1 MKEKY
6 RIKSMTEKIRIAV
19 VRVRGNCKLDK
30 EIEDTMKMLR
40 LYRKNNCIV
49 IQNTEVYIGMINKV
63 KDYSTWGEID
73 EKTFRVLLEK
83 RGKLA
88 RKVPLTEDY
97 LKQKLKMD
105 FDTFTKEYFAFKKE
119 LKDIPG
125 LKITFKLTP
134 PRFGF
139 ERKGI
144 KKPFSMGGAL
154 GYRKEKINELI
165 NNMI

>member
-1 MKEKY
+1 
-6 RIKSMTEKIRIAV
+6 MTEKTRIAV

-30 EIEDTMKMLR
+30 EMENTMKMLR
-40 LYRKNNCIV
+40 LYKKNNCIV
-49 IQNTEVYIGMINKV
+49 IPNTEVYIGMIYKV
-63 KDYSTWGEID
+63 KDYVTWGEID

-88 RKVPLTEDY
+88 RKVVLTEDY
-97 LKQKLKMD
+97 LKQKLKID
-105 FDTFTKEYFAFKKE
+105 FDTFAKEYFAFKKE

-125 LKITFKLTP
+125 LKLVFKLNP

-154 GYRKEKINELI
+154 GYRKEKINALI
-165 NNMI
+165 TNMI